1 MNLSGTRLDFGLYR
15 PRRPLGRRWQGSRK
29 GHRSHEPRRGEKVAS
44 GRKGRA
50 GTHGQHRIRRSA
62 QRARNAAALAA
73 AGYFPRFRLSM
84 ALSKAA
90 SEKPSEYALGTTTVP
105 PDPFTDS

>member
-1 MNLSGTRLDFGLYR
+1 MISDYTDLAAHWGGVGKVHERGTGRTGRGGAKRL
-15 PRRPLGRRWQGSRK
+15 
-29 GHRSHEPRRGEKVAS
+29 RRGAKVAP
-44 GRKGRA
+44 GRTGRT
-50 GTHGQHRIRRSA
+50 GYGGMRREP
-62 QRARNAAALAA
+62 RNAAALAA

>member
-1 MNLSGTRLDFGLYR
+1 MARLTKR
-15 PRRPLGRRWQGSRK
+15 AQ
-29 GHRSHEPRRGEKVAS
+29 VARAAA
-44 GRKGRA
+44 GRKGCV
-50 GTHGQHRIRRSA
+50 GA
-62 QRARNAAALAA
+62 QRSRRNARTAQDTAECAERPRNATALSAAD
-73 AGYFPRFRLSM
+73 YFPRFRLSM

>member
-29 GHRSHEPRRGEKVAS
+29 GHRSHEPRRGEKVAPERT
-44 GRKGRA
+44 GRTGY
-50 GTHGQHRIRRSA
+50 GGMRREP
-62 QRARNAAALAA
+62 RNAAALAA